1 MANGKKWL
9 LAHLPTR
16 RRLIQLYAA
25 LLYNAHLRGFVEGK
39 IYTGGTK
46 FLCVPG
52 LNCYSCPGAVGAC
65 PLGSLQ
71 NALASSRSR
80 APFYALGMLMLFGLV
95 LGRVVCG
102 FLCPFG
108 LIQEWIHKL
117 PVPKLR
123 KGRVTRALSYVKYVL
138 LALLVVLIP
147 LYYAAQRFPL
157 PAFCKY
163 ICPAGTLEGA
173 VALLAH
179 PENEGLFSMLGEL
192 FTGKFAILAA
202 VLAACAFVYR
212 AFCRFLC
219 PLGAI
224 YGFFCRIALLG
235 VKVDSDLCTNCG
247 LCVRKCPMDVRRVG
261 DHECIHCGACIGEC
275 PTKAIRWRGARKGKA
290 PHRWVRIAAWCAAL
304 AVLAGAIWFFNKPE
318 TIGGEVQP
326 QAAASAS
333 PAVEMASD
341 GEEATAIPGRTAADA
356 DNALQTPV
364 PGRADEANLTEATAI
379 PGRAAADADDVPQ
392 ASVPGREGEANLT
405 EATAVPGRAA
415 ADGADPADVDGEVS
429 GLFAAATGSE
439 VGMQCPDFTV
449 PLYGGGEFHLSEARG
464 KVVVLNFWATWCSPC
479 CAELPYFEQLWE
491 NYPDDVALVAIHSS
505 LVTDDVPSYIEEM
518 GYEMPFALDETGEVI
533 ASLGGST
540 MLPQTVILDRE
551 GTIVY
556 NRIGSVTY
564 EDLEQWVLLAME

>member
-173 VALLAH
+173 VTLLAH

-235 VKVDSDLCTNCG
+235 VKVDPDLCTNCG
-247 LCVRKCPMDVRRVG
+247 LCVRKCSMDVRRVG

-275 PTKAIRWRGARKGKA
+275 PTKAIRWRGARRGKA

-318 TIGGEVQP
+318 TIGGEAQP
-326 QAAASAS
+326 QAAVSAS
-333 PAVEMASD
+333 PAV
-341 GEEATAIPGRTAADA
+341 DA

-364 PGRADEANLTEATAI
+364 PGRADGANLAEATAI
-379 PGRAAADADDVPQ
+379 PGRA
-392 ASVPGREGEANLT
+392 T
-405 EATAVPGRAA
+405 
-415 ADGADPADVDGEVS
+415 ADGADPADADGEVS

-439 VGMQCPDFTV
+439 IGMQCPDFTV

>member
-173 VALLAH
+173 VTLLAH

-212 AFCRFLC
+212 AFCRFFC

-235 VKVDSDLCTNCG
+235 VKVDPDLCTNCG

-491 NYPDDVALVAIHSS
+491 NYSDDVALVAIHSS

>member
-173 VALLAH
+173 VTLLAH

-235 VKVDSDLCTNCG
+235 VKVDPDLCTNCG

-275 PTKAIRWRGARKGKA
+275 PTKAIHWRGARKGRA
-290 PHRWVRIAAWCAAL
+290 PRRWVRIAAWCAAL

-318 TIGGEVQP
+318 TIGGEAQP
-326 QAAASAS
+326 QAAVSAS

-364 PGRADEANLTEATAI
+364 PGRADEANLTEATA
-379 PGRAAADADDVPQ
+379 
-392 ASVPGREGEANLT
+392 
-405 EATAVPGRAA
+405 VPGRAA
-415 ADGADPADVDGEVS
+415 ADGADPADADGEVS

-439 VGMQCPDFTV
+439 IGMQCPDFTV
-449 PLYGGGEFHLSEARG
+449 PLYGGGEFHLAEARG

>member
-173 VALLAH
+173 VTLLAH

-275 PTKAIRWRGARKGKA
+275 PTKAIRWRGARRGKA

-318 TIGGEVQP
+318 TIGGEVQL
-326 QAAASAS
+326 QAAVSAS

-364 PGRADEANLTEATAI
+364 PGRADEANLTEATA
-379 PGRAAADADDVPQ
+379 
-392 ASVPGREGEANLT
+392 
-405 EATAVPGRAA
+405 VPGRAA
-415 ADGADPADVDGEVS
+415 ADGADPADADGEVS

>member
-1 MANGKKWL
+1 M
-9 LAHLPTR
+9 
-16 RRLIQLYAA
+16 
-25 LLYNAHLRGFVEGK
+25 
-39 IYTGGTK
+39 
-46 FLCVPG
+46 
-52 LNCYSCPGAVGAC
+52 NCYSCPGAVGAC

-80 APFYALGMLMLFGLV
+80 VPFYALGMLMLFGLV

-235 VKVDSDLCTNCG
+235 VKVDPDLCTNCG

-275 PTKAIRWRGARKGKA
+275 PTKAIRWRGARRGKA

-304 AVLAGAIWFFNKPE
+304 AVLAGALWFFNKPE
-318 TIGGEVQP
+318 TTGGEVQP
-326 QAAASAS
+326 QAAVSAS

-341 GEEATAIPGRTAADA
+341 GEEATAISGRAAADA

-379 PGRAAADADDVPQ
+379 PGRE
-392 ASVPGREGEANLT
+392 SEANLT
-405 EATAVPGRAA
+405 EATAVPGRADEA
-415 ADGADPADVDGEVS
+415 NLTEATAVPGRATADGADPADADGEVS

-449 PLYGGGEFHLSEARG
+449 PLYGGGEFHLSETRG

-518 GYEMPFALDETGEVI
+518 GYEMPFALDETGAVI

-540 MLPQTVILDRE
+540 MLPQTVVLDRE

>member
-235 VKVDSDLCTNCG
+235 VKVDPDLCTNCG

-261 DHECIHCGACIGEC
+261 DHECIHCGACAGEC
-275 PTKAIRWRGARKGKA
+275 PTKAIHWRGARKGRA
-290 PHRWVRIAAWCAAL
+290 PRRWVRIAAWCAAL
-304 AVLAGAIWFFNKPE
+304 AVLAGALWFFNKPE
-318 TIGGEVQP
+318 TTVGEAQP
-326 QAAASAS
+326 QAAVSAS
-333 PAVEMASD
+333 PAA
-341 GEEATAIPGRTAADA
+341 EATAIPGRASASEEEAD
-356 DNALQTPV
+356 
-364 PGRADEANLTEATAI
+364 LTEATAI
-379 PGRAAADADDVPQ
+379 PGRASASEEADLA
-392 ASVPGREGEANLT
+392 
-405 EATAVPGRAA
+405 EATAIPGRA
-415 ADGADPADVDGEVS
+415 DGAVLAGADD
-429 GLFAAATGSE
+429 AAAEPSGAPVGSE

-449 PLYGGGEFHLSEARG
+449 PLYGGGEFHLSETRG

-518 GYEMPFALDETGEVI
+518 GYEIPFALDETGAVI

-540 MLPQTVILDRE
+540 MLPQTVVLDRE

>member
-275 PTKAIRWRGARKGKA
+275 PTKAIRWRGARRGKA

-318 TIGGEVQP
+318 TIGGEVQL
-326 QAAASAS
+326 QAAVSAS

-364 PGRADEANLTEATAI
+364 PGRADEANLTEATA
-379 PGRAAADADDVPQ
+379 
-392 ASVPGREGEANLT
+392 
-405 EATAVPGRAA
+405 VPGRAA
-415 ADGADPADVDGEVS
+415 ADGADPADADGEVS

>member
-173 VALLAH
+173 VTLLAH

-219 PLGAI
+219 PLGAV

-235 VKVDSDLCTNCG
+235 VKVDPDLCTNCG

-275 PTKAIRWRGARKGKA
+275 PTKAIHWRGARKGRA

-318 TIGGEVQP
+318 TTGGEVQP
-326 QAAASAS
+326 QAAVSAS
-333 PAVEMASD
+333 PAV
-341 GEEATAIPGRTAADA
+341 DA

-379 PGRAAADADDVPQ
+379 PGRMAADADNALQTP
-392 ASVPGREGEANLT
+392 VPGREGEANLT
-405 EATAVPGRAA
+405 EATAVPGRAT
-415 ADGADPADVDGEVS
+415 ADGADPADADGEVS